1 MTEHK
6 APQDLQSMPQQ
17 DLNLGFRLIHYNV
30 SVSRKSIAPLQC
42 YVKTLA
48 FLLQLSTDV
57 SFPPPQRHGQIRC
70 ILQSTA
76 CLAQALSAHTDLC
89 REENPR
95 GTQLIF
101 VCWARARCPKLTQE
115 EEMTITTR
123 SRRHCS
129 ADFPVDTAFAQRFS
143 SLLCSSACCWLAKA
157 GGWNCY
163 ARACSSLANS
173 IKYSRKRSS
182 LIEPKILWLSW
193 LNQLLFL
200 QMTIPPFLSLLFRSL
215 FPATPS
221 FFFLFK
227 V

>member
-1 MTEHK
+1 MLCENSCFPPAAPNRCELSSSTEAWSDQMHS
-6 APQDLQSMPQQ
+6 PEHSLSCTGPECTH
-17 DLNLGFRLIHYNV
+17 R
-30 SVSRKSIAPLQC
+30 PLQGRESPRNTTHFC
-42 YVKTLA
+42 VLGTCQMSQIDSGGGNDHHHQVKKALQCWLSSWHSICSAIFITS
-48 FLLQLSTDV
+48 LQL
-57 SFPPPQRHGQIRC
+57 C
-70 ILQSTA
+70 ML
-76 CLAQALSAHTDLC
+76 
-89 REENPR
+89 
-95 GTQLIF
+95 
-101 VCWARARCPKLTQE
+101 LTSKG
-115 EEMTITTR
+115 R
-123 SRRHCS
+123 
-129 ADFPVDTAFAQRFS
+129 
-143 SLLCSSACCWLAKA
+143 
-157 GGWNCY
+157 GWNCY